1 MIKKLLSF
9 NVMATVLCCGAVYAQ
24 ETTQENQPAA
34 ETPQTSTGTE
44 LDLGESGPRVGEQY
58 VREKA
63 GDWSVTCINTD
74 TDNDPCALRQILL
87 GPQRQPIAEITIEK
101 LAEGTTAVAGA
112 TVIVPLEI
120 LLQAQLA
127 FSIDG
132 APGKRYDYQTCTP
145 VGCIAQLG
153 FTQGDVDA
161 MKAGSKAQ
169 LSMVSVHAPNQLVE
183 LEMSLSGFT
192 AGFDGLNANQN

>member
-9 NVMATVLCCGAVYAQ
+9 NVMAAVLCCGGVYAQ
-24 ETTQENQPAA
+24 ETTQESQPAA
-34 ETPQTSTGTE
+34 ETPQTGAGTE

-58 VREKA
+58 VKEKA

-161 MKAGSKAQ
+161 MKAGSKAK

-192 AGFDGLNANQN
+192 SGFDGLNANQN

>member
-9 NVMATVLCCGAVYAQ
+9 NVMAAVLCGSAVYAQ
-24 ETTQENQPAA
+24 EATQESQPAA
-34 ETPQTSTGTE
+34 EAPQTEAGSN

-58 VREKA
+58 VKEEV
-63 GDWSVTCINTD
+63 GDWSVTCINSG

-101 LAEGTTAVAGA
+101 LPETAPAVAGA

-132 APGKRYDYQTCTP
+132 APGKRYNYHTCTP

-169 LSMVSVHAPNQLVE
+169 MSMVSVLAPTQLVQ

-192 AGFDGLNANQN
+192 AGFDGLSVNQN

>member
-1 MIKKLLSF
+1 MIKKLLSS
-9 NVMATVLCCGAVYAQ
+9 NVMAAVLCAGTVYAQ
-24 ETTQENQPAA
+24 ETTQESQPAA
-34 ETPQTSTGTE
+34 EAPQTGAGTE
-44 LDLGESGPRVGEQY
+44 LDLGESGPRVGEQF
-58 VREKA
+58 VKEKV
-63 GDWSVTCINTD
+63 GDWSIACINSG
-74 TDNDPCALRQILL
+74 TDNDPCALRQVLL

-101 LAEGTTAVAGA
+101 LAEGAPAIAGA

-132 APGKRYDYQTCTP
+132 APGKRYNYHTCTP

-161 MKAGSKAQ
+161 MKAGSKAK
-169 LSMVSVHAPNQLVE
+169 LSMVSVLAPNQLIE

-192 AGFDGLNANQN
+192 AGYDGLSPNEN